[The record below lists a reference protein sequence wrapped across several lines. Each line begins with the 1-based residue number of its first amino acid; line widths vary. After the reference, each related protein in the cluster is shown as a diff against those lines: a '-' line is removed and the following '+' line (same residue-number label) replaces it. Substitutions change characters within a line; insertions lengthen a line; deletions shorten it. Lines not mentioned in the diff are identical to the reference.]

1 MQDLLTHAAALGL
14 HPVAIKYSRASFL
27 FPEGQPP
34 LHQSF
39 DSEVQFLRNVL
50 GPLGK
55 HGTADVLG
63 KACAGLQWHVF
74 TARNTASAAAEI
86 TENAENAQLAPT
98 ASAAPTEEEV
108 QLDVSS
114 DDDNYTAMS
123 SGSGSSDAP
132 NSDADTGSAH
142 DSSSASDDGDSVAGS
157 SSVARVCTLEV
168 CMTELDAAAA
178 AQFVRDDTFVSSA
191 HTSEATGIRAL
202 APSALVDDYVFEPCG
217 CAIRRS
223 LQVSQ

>member
-39 DSEVQFLRNVL
+39 DSEVQFLRKAL
-50 GPLGK
+50 GPLGQ

-74 TARNTASAAAEI
+74 TARDTVGAAADI
-86 TENAENAQLAPT
+86 TQNAQLATT

-114 DDDNYTAMS
+114 DDDNYIAMS

-132 NSDADTGSAH
+132 DGDADTGSAH
-142 DSSSASDDGDSVAGS
+142 DSSGASDDGDSVAGS
-157 SSVARVCTLEV
+157 SSAERVCTLEV

-191 HTSEATGIRAL
+191 HTTEATGIRAL

-217 CAIRRS
+217 CALRRS
-223 LQVSQ
+223 LQVS